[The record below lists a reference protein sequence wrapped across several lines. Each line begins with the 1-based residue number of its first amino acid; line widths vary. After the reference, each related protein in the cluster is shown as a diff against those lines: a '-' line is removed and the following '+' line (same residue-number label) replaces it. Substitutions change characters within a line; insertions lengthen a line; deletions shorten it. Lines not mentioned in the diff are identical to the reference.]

1 MSAHFSTIH
10 AIVLFL
16 FSLLQ
21 SSSDFQP
28 LESISFLLRLHC
40 KYYKSEV
47 EKVKMLNLSSSCRRN
62 KGSGPNE
69 YDYEKLFR
77 SPGDIK
83 LGTCRLPPP
92 IEPSP
97 LLLDSGEMTSENV
110 TDLHLISPHV
120 ESMSFVKSDTHDAAL
135 LLASIKKLAAKETL
149 LLDSSKVTQIP
160 TLEQNGNIFSKS
172 SSRQAQVPGTAFH
185 RGCSSKEKFQHMN
198 ELNLE
203 TGNTHITETR
213 ARARTV
219 SVDSQHLAPAFLD
232 AKTNSSSFR
241 TDALPIEK
249 ISLDLTSNQ
258 TDSRYTYN
266 IKGSL
271 PAQISPPN
279 SPVLNSI
286 NVLKQKGP
294 QRIMKKKRQQD
305 HSTMSFESN
314 PKKKKHRARPS
325 ILRSKEVMSK
335 DESNKKVLLNEES
348 NKKVLKK
355 KFSWK
360 SYPPLEDFLIANREE
375 YLRHSAMNYTMQQK
389 EYNNRLTE
397 RLLQLASDCGYVFDE
412 ECFSFVSIR
421 DRIRCYF
428 KSYVQSKKKRGLILG
443 YAARRKGLISEE
455 ELEKSA
461 GIKGTIIVPNK
472 STHRNN

>member
-1 MSAHFSTIH
+1 
-10 AIVLFL
+10 
-16 FSLLQ
+16 
-21 SSSDFQP
+21 
-28 LESISFLLRLHC
+28 
-40 KYYKSEV
+40 
-47 EKVKMLNLSSSCRRN
+47 MLNLSSSWRRN
-62 KGSGPNE
+62 KSSGSTE

-77 SPGDIK
+77 SPGDTK
-83 LGTCRLPPP
+83 LGTCTSVPP

-97 LLLDSGEMTSENV
+97 LSLDSGEMPSENV
-110 TDLHLISPHV
+110 NNLHLITPYVDSL
-120 ESMSFVKSDTHDAAL
+120 SLMNNDTHDAAL
-135 LLASIKKLAAKETL
+135 LLASIKKLAVKETL
-149 LLDSSKVTQIP
+149 LLDSSEVTQII
-160 TLEQNGNIFSKS
+160 TLEQKRNIFPKS
-172 SSRQAQVPGTAFH
+172 SSRCTIQAQIPGTFSQ
-185 RGCSSKEKFQHMN
+185 RSCSSQVKLQQKN
-198 ELNLE
+198 ELHLE
-203 TGNTHITETR
+203 TRSTHITET
-213 ARARTV
+213 RARTV
-219 SVDSQHLAPAFLD
+219 SVDSQHLASAFLD
-232 AKTNSSSFR
+232 AKSNSLSFQ

-249 ISLDLTSNQ
+249 ISLDLTSKQ
-258 TDSRYTYN
+258 TNSRCN
-266 IKGSL
+266 IKRSL
-271 PAQISPPN
+271 PAQISPPS

-286 NVLKQKGP
+286 NASKQKGP
-294 QRIMKKKRQQD
+294 QRILKKKRQQD
-305 HSTMSFESN
+305 HSSKNSDSN

-325 ILRSKEVMSK
+325 ILRSKEFLPK
-335 DESNKKVLLNEES
+335 DESNKKVLR
-348 NKKVLKK
+348 K

-360 SYPPLEDFLIANREE
+360 SYPELEDFLIANREE

-472 STHRNN
+472 SSHKNT